1 MKNLTCALIVGSLVL
16 SSIGVARASDTDQE
30 LAARL
35 TAALNKLA
43 EAQQEVQ
50 EVQTE
55 LADNADTCTDDS
67 APATPAPVTQTGQF
81 AQVTDRYLGAST
93 RDKSGLVWGDLKMTN
108 GKPDYMTYEKA
119 KAYCEGLGG
128 GSRLPHATE
137 QAYLGI
143 SLGAQQVATANDYST
158 EIYDEA
164 GHFKFNY
171 DYRGYKANELPHLA
185 DAWIW
190 SDTPHPRDSGFGFV
204 LNGNVG
210 YFDDEDD
217 RNIDGG
223 GVRCVRQR

>member
-67 APATPAPVTQTGQF
+67 APATPTPTQTGQF

-93 RDKSGLVWGDLKMTN
+93 RDKSGLIWGDLKMTN

-119 KAYCEGLGG
+119 KAYCEGLRG

-137 QAYLGI
+137 QALLGI
-143 SLGAQQVATANDYST
+143 SLGAQQVATANVYST

-164 GHFKFNY
+164 GHFKFHY
-171 DYRGYKANELPHLA
+171 DYRGYKASELPHLA

-190 SDTPHPRDSGFGFV
+190 SDTPRPRYSVIGFV
-204 LNGNVG
+204 LNGYGGGIDYVVG
-210 YFDDEDD
+210 RY
-217 RNIDGG
+217 GSLG
-223 GVRCVRQR
+223 GVRCVRQP